1 MLVFRVDNRSHQTRE
16 QKPAQSTLNDGQ
28 KGYRGR
34 KRMGRDAECR
44 KGRLEAAIL
53 REFVDKKPG
62 PRACKD
68 SRERPAVHL
77 LQLNP
82 FWSCGRCGL
91 LGHTLRSVRSAMF
104 GAFAGGS
111 TSNLSK
117 EV

>member
-62 PRACKD
+62 PRQI
-68 SRERPAVHL
+68 ELLPVQILVIEAVF
-77 LQLNP
+77 LQPLAR
-82 FWSCGRCGL
+82 WLQGL
-91 LGHTLRSVRSAMF
+91 
-104 GAFAGGS
+104 
-111 TSNLSK
+111 
-117 EV
+117 